1 MKTPRVHD
9 FDPNA
14 KVPELTSPLDGMP
27 TIEKP
32 QAPHT
37 SSPVQPFPSSQ
48 AEPAAPPQL
57 RQQKTGLP
65 AKMQTRKDANLQA
78 SKPVNLQTRLHA
90 NLQAGKPERIDSN
103 LTAVL
108 LIDVV
113 STYPQKNGRGT
124 TCVRII
130 PKPLSA

>member
-9 FDPNA
+9 FEPNA

-37 SSPVQPFPSSQ
+37 SPPVQPFPSSQ

-78 SKPVNLQTRLHA
+78 SKPA
-90 NLQAGKPERIDSN
+90 RIEKY
-103 LTAVL
+103 
-108 LIDVV
+108 
-113 STYPQKNGRGT
+113 STYLTPACKKGLK
-124 TCVRII
+124 RIAFETDRKDYEVLI
-130 PKPLSA
+130 E

>member
-37 SSPVQPFPSSQ
+37 SPPVHPLPSSQ

-65 AKMQTRKDANLQA
+65 AKMQTRKDANLQTT
-78 SKPVNLQTRLHA
+78 KPVTNKHVCMQTCKQGNMQELR
-90 NLQAGKPERIDSN
+90 NSQ
-103 LTAVL
+103 LTL
-108 LIDVV
+108 LL
-113 STYPQKNGRGT
+113 
-124 TCVRII
+124 CVR
-130 PKPLSA
+130 KG

>member
-37 SSPVQPFPSSQ
+37 SPPVQPFPSSQ

-57 RQQKTGLP
+57 RQQKTGL
-65 AKMQTRKDANLQA
+65 
-78 SKPVNLQTRLHA
+78 HA
-90 NLQAGKPERIDSN
+90 NLQAGKPARIEKY
-103 LTAVL
+103 
-108 LIDVV
+108 
-113 STYPQKNGRGT
+113 STYLTPACKKGLK
-124 TCVRII
+124 RIAFETDRKDYEVLI
-130 PKPLSA
+130 EAVEQYLEKLK

>member
-32 QAPHT
+32 QSPHT
-37 SSPVQPFPSSQ
+37 SPPVQPLPSSQ

-65 AKMQTRKDANLQA
+65 AKMQTRKHLNPQT
-78 SKPVNLQTRLHA
+78 SKPVNLQT
-90 NLQAGKPERIDSN
+90 GKPARI
-103 LTAVL
+103 VKY
-108 LIDVV
+108 
-113 STYPQKNGRGT
+113 STYLTP
-124 TCVRII
+124 TCKKGLQRTALETDRKDYEVLIEAVEQYLE
-130 PKPLSA
+130 KLK